1 MLNQDEILWPL
12 NSVCSYI
19 TEDLIVY
26 PMSEKQTPII
36 EKQFNIGE
44 VASGWI
50 ERLDK
55 DDDDLISEMIYWF
68 ENEI

>member
-12 NSVCSYI
+12 NSVSSYI

-26 PMSEKQTPII
+26 PMSENQTPII
-36 EKQFNIGE
+36 EEQLNIGE
-44 VASGWI
+44 VASGWV

-55 DDDDLISEMIYWF
+55 DDDNLISEMIYWF

>member
-1 MLNQDEILWPL
+1 MVRDEILWPL
-12 NSVCSYI
+12 NSVSSYI

-26 PMSEKQTPII
+26 PMSENKTPII

-44 VASGWI
+44 VASGWM

>member
-12 NSVCSYI
+12 NSIGSYI

>member
-12 NSVCSYI
+12 NSVDSYI